1 MEEKMGMLDDILGS
15 AVPQGGLAKP
25 LTLSLLALLASG
37 ALSKASVPAGA
48 GKGAPAASPDAGAGD
63 VLGGLGGLL
72 DRFQQ
77 NGMGDVINSWI
88 GPGQNKAVTPGQLA
102 STLGPDIVKSL
113 TQQSGLSQQ
122 DLIAQLSQILP
133 GVVDKLTPNGRLP
146 TTAEAARFR

>member
-1 MEEKMGMLDDILGS
+1 MEGKMGMLDDILGS

-37 ALSKASVPAGA
+37 ALSKGSAQAGA
-48 GKGAPAASPDAGAGD
+48 AKGASAASADAGTGD

-77 NGMGDVINSWI
+77 NGLGDVINSWI
-88 GPGQNKAVTPGQLA
+88 GPGANKAVTPGQLSSA
-102 STLGPDIVKSL
+102 LGPDVIKSL
-113 TQQSGLSQQ
+113 TQKSGMSQQ
-122 DLIAQLSQILP
+122 DLMAQLSQILP

-146 TTAEAARFR
+146 TQAEAAGFR